1 MVTKDLEKWLE
12 RADIPIEEA
21 TTLDRYLDY
30 LEENLGIH
38 GGSLKVA
45 EKIFGERYELWD
57 VVGIRAIERHYT
69 VRGEPFVETRYGIA
83 GKPGLWG
90 REKMLDIAEERAW
103 EMGLEEFALR
113 IRAIRQE
120 EFG

>member
-1 MVTKDLEKWLE
+1 VVTRDLEEWLE
-12 RADIPIEEA
+12 RADIPIEETA
-21 TTLDRYLDY
+21 TLDRYLDY

-38 GGSLKVA
+38 GRSLEVA
-45 EKIFGERYELWD
+45 EKIFEERYELWD
-57 VVGIRAIERHYT
+57 VVGIRAVERHYT
-69 VRGEPFVETRYGIA
+69 VAGEPFVETRYGIA

-113 IRAIRQE
+113 IREIRQR